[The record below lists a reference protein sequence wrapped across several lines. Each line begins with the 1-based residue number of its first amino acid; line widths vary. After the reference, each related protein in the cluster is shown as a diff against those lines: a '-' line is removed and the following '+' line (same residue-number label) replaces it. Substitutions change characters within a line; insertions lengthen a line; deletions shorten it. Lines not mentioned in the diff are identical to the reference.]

1 MSENRIVAIVYYSGY
16 GHTARLAEAVWSGA
30 NAQEGVEAR
39 LYDVTVL
46 GEEDWTELDAAAAI
60 VFGTPTYM
68 GSAAAKY
75 KAFMEESSKRWFARL
90 WRDKLAAG
98 FTCSASQAGDK
109 QNTLAQLVTFA
120 CQHGMIWVGLDLLAG
135 NNSSHGS
142 PDDLNRLGASLG
154 VMAQANAD
162 EGAAAMRTSDLETAR
177 HLGVRVATQTL
188 RLHGLQ
194 G

>member
-1 MSENRIVAIVYYSGY
+1 MNEMNENRIVAIVYYSGY
-16 GHTARLAEAVWSGA
+16 GHTTRLAEAVWAGA
-30 NAQEGVEAR
+30 NAQAGVEAR
-39 LYDVTVL
+39 LYDVTAL
-46 GEEDWTELDAAAAI
+46 DENDWAELDTAAAI

-68 GSAAAKY
+68 GSAAAKF
-75 KAFMEESSKRWFARL
+75 KTFMEESSKCWFARR

-135 NNSSHGS
+135 HNSSKGS
-142 PDDLNRLGASLG
+142 ADDLNRLGASLG

-162 EGAAAMRTSDLETAR
+162 EGAAAMCASDLETAQ
-177 HLGVRVATQTL
+177 HLGARVAAQIL
-188 RLHGLQ
+188 RLHG
-194 G
+194 